1 MSADYS
7 TTEPNGSTVLVTV
20 ERFRADFPEF
30 ADETKFPESIL
41 LNCIHRA
48 SSFISRRNSSSFR
61 DGNRELALELMAA
74 HIYTLSRNAAGGS
87 AGGGLVGSSSVGSV
101 SVSLIPP
108 LVKRQFDYWCNQ
120 TAYGQQYMALLGAH
134 SPAGLFLG
142 GSFQRVF
149 R

>member
-7 TTEPNGSTVLVTV
+7 TTEPNGATVLVTV
-20 ERFRADFPEF
+20 EQFRADFSEF
-30 ADETKFPESIL
+30 ADETKFPESNL
-41 LNCIHRA
+41 LNALHRA
-48 SSFISRRNSSSFR
+48 SKFVSRQNSTYFNGDER
-61 DGNRELALELMAA
+61 VLALELMAA

-87 AGGGLVGSSSVGSV
+87 AGGGLVNASTVGSV
-101 SVSLIPP
+101 SVSLTPP
-108 LVKRQFDYWCNQ
+108 LIKRQFDYWCNQ

-134 SPAGLFLG
+134 SPVGMFLG